1 MKLAI
6 LFLTFVIS
14 INSIAQSKK
23 EQIVILNSRLD
34 SLNKAYVKDTIVLGK
49 AIRKINGE
57 QNVLSV
63 QLDKANAQLNQK
75 SETLEDK
82 SNTIKS
88 LNAKNMELMQEMKS
102 SRQTNIIL
110 HDSIKL
116 LKKLHAAIKLEDSV
130 FPKSLVGNMWSE
142 DCGNAEM
149 GYDTPRLGFRWR
161 SVEKKYE
168 GIVNALF
175 VYGYE
180 WEGEVIKTES
190 NNAKNIFKIY
200 YLIDNEMDG
209 YEGLG
214 VIEFS
219 IDGDNLIWFGQ
230 VLSKC

>member
-34 SLNKAYVKDTIVLGK
+34 SLNKAYVKDTIILGK
-49 AIRKINGE
+49 AIRKIDGDKNLLLE
-57 QNVLSV
+57 
-63 QLDKANAQLNQK
+63 QLDKTKDQLNKK
-75 SETLEDK
+75 SATVTEK

-102 SRQTNIIL
+102 FRQTNIIL
-110 HDSIKL
+110 HDSLKL
-116 LKKLHAAIKLEDSV
+116 LKKLQAANKLEDII

-149 GYDTPRLGFRWR
+149 GYDIPRLGFRSR

-168 GIVNALF
+168 GIVNAVF